1 MLRPVGPVEGQINIE
16 GLDKKMTDWQKLESK
31 YFMPTIKRMPVT
43 LVKGKGVRVWD
54 DKGREYLDFT
64 GGWGVN
70 SLGHCHP
77 VMVKALTEQAKTLIQ
92 TSNQFYTIPQLQ
104 LAGLLMENSCFDKV
118 FFCNSGAEAN
128 EGAVKLARRYGKL
141 HLNGAYKVITAL
153 NSFHGRTLAMTA
165 ATGQHKFHEP
175 YLPIPD
181 GFINVEYNNIGAIKK
196 ATSAQ
201 TCAVMLEPVQGEGG
215 VNVPDDNYLK
225 AVRDWCDR
233 KGILLI
239 LDEVQTGIGRTG
251 TLFGYEQTNV
261 EPDIIT
267 LAKGLGGGIPIG
279 AFLAKEKAAVFALG
293 EHGSTFGGNPLACA
307 AGYATLK
314 FIIEND
320 IPDKVKK
327 NGAYLLS
334 QLNKLKSKY
343 DFIVEARGRG
353 LLAAIQFNSDLT
365 QDIVKSCM
373 ERGLLLNPV
382 KPNAI
387 RFMPPLIV
395 AKKEIDEAIGI
406 LDKALAKV

>member
-1 MLRPVGPVEGQINIE
+1 
-16 GLDKKMTDWQKLESK
+16 MTDWQKLESK
-31 YFMPTIKRMPVT
+31 YFMPTIKRMPIT

-54 DKGREYLDFT
+54 DNGKDYLDFT
-64 GGWGVN
+64 AGWGVN

-77 VMVKALTEQAKTLIQ
+77 AVAGAIAEQAKTLIQ

-104 LAGLLMENSCFDKV
+104 LAELLMENSCFDKV

-141 HLNGAYKVITAL
+141 HLDGAYKVITAL

-165 ATGQHKFHEP
+165 ATGQRKFHEP
-175 YLPIPD
+175 YSPIPD
-181 GFINVEYNNIGAIKK
+181 GFVNVEYDNVGAIKK

-201 TCAVMLEPVQGEGG
+201 TCAVMLEPIQGEGG
-215 VNVPDDNYLK
+215 VNVPDDGYLK
-225 AVRDWCDR
+225 AVRAWCDQ

-239 LDEVQTGIGRTG
+239 LDEVQTGIGRIG
-251 TLFGYEQTNV
+251 TLFGYEQFGI

-279 AFLAKEKAAVFALG
+279 ALLTKEKSAVFALG

-307 AGYATLK
+307 AGYATLN
-314 FIIEND
+314 FVIEND
-320 IPDKVKK
+320 IPSKVKRS
-327 NGAYLLS
+327 GDYLID
-334 QLNKLKSKY
+334 QLKKLKAKY
-343 DFIVEARGRG
+343 DFIVEVRGRG
-353 LLAAIQFNSDLT
+353 LLVAIQFNSDLT
-365 QDIVKSCM
+365 QNIVKSCM

-387 RFMPPLIV
+387 RFMPPLTIV
-395 AKKEIDEAIGI
+395 KREIDEAIGI
-406 LDKALAKV
+406 LDKVLAKA

>member
-1 MLRPVGPVEGQINIE
+1 
-16 GLDKKMTDWQKLESK
+16 MTDWQKLESK
-31 YFMPTIKRMPVT
+31 YFMPTIKRMPIT
-43 LVKGKGVRVWD
+43 LVKGKGLRVWD
-54 DKGREYLDFT
+54 DTGREYLDFT
-64 GGWGVN
+64 AGWGVN

-77 VMVKALTEQAKTLIQ
+77 AVVKALTGQARTLIQ

-104 LAGLLMENSCFDKV
+104 LAGLLIENSCFDKA

-141 HLNGAYKVITAL
+141 HLEGAYKVITAL

-165 ATGQHKFHEP
+165 ATGQRKFQEP
-175 YLPIPD
+175 FAPVPD
-181 GFINVEYNNIGAIKK
+181 GFINVEYDNIKAIQK

-215 VNVPDDNYLK
+215 VNIPDEGYLK
-225 AVRDWCDR
+225 AVRGWCDQ

-239 LDEVQTGIGRTG
+239 LDEVQTGIGRIG
-251 TLFGYEQTNV
+251 TLFGYQQSGI

-279 AFLAKEKAAVFALG
+279 AFLTKEKAAVFALG

-307 AGYATLK
+307 VGYATLK

-320 IPDKVKK
+320 IPDRVKK
-327 NGAYLLS
+327 NGAYLLA
-334 QLNKLKSKY
+334 QLNRLKSKY
-343 DFIVEARGRG
+343 DFITDVRGRG

-365 QDIVKSCM
+365 QDTVKSCM

-395 AKKEIDEAIGI
+395 TKKDIDIAIGI
-406 LDKALAKV
+406 LDEVLAKS

>member
-1 MLRPVGPVEGQINIE
+1 
-16 GLDKKMTDWQKLESK
+16 MTDWQKLEKK
-31 YFMPTIKRMPVT
+31 YFMSTFKRMPVT

-54 DKGREYLDFT
+54 ENGKEYLDFT
-64 GGWGVN
+64 AGWGVN

-77 VMVKALTEQAKTLIQ
+77 AVVGAIAEQAKTLIQ
-92 TSNQFYTIPQLQ
+92 ASNQFYTIPQLQ
-104 LAGLLMENSCFDKV
+104 LAGLLIENSCLDRV

-141 HLNGAYKVITAL
+141 HLDGAYKVITAL

-175 YLPIPD
+175 YTPVPG
-181 GFINVEYNNIGAIKK
+181 GFVHVEYNNVSAIKK
-196 ATSAQ
+196 ATTAQ
-201 TCAVMLEPVQGEGG
+201 ICAVMLEPIQGEGG
-215 VNVPDDNYLK
+215 VNVPGDDYLK

-239 LDEVQTGIGRTG
+239 LDEVQTGIGRIG
-251 TLFGYEQTNV
+251 TLFGYEQFGI

-279 AFLAKEKAAVFALG
+279 AFLAKEKAAVFAPG

-314 FIIEND
+314 FVIKND
-320 IPDKVKK
+320 IPSKVKR
-327 NGAYLLS
+327 NGAYLIA
-334 QLNKLKSKY
+334 QLNRLKSKY
-343 DFIVEARGRG
+343 DFIVEVRGRG

-365 QDIVKSCM
+365 DKIVKSCL

-387 RFMPPLIV
+387 RFMPPLTI
-395 AKKEIDEAIGI
+395 AKKDIDAAISI
-406 LDKALAKV
+406 LDKALAKA

>member
-1 MLRPVGPVEGQINIE
+1 
-16 GLDKKMTDWQKLESK
+16 MTDWQKLESK
-31 YFMPTIKRMPVT
+31 YFMPTIKRMPLT
-43 LVKGKGVRVWD
+43 LVRGKGVRVWD
-54 DKGREYLDFT
+54 DNGKEYLDFT
-64 GGWGVN
+64 AGWGVN

-77 VMVKALTEQAKTLIQ
+77 AVVGAIAEQAKTLIQ

-104 LAGLLMENSCFDKV
+104 LAELLMENSCFDKV

-141 HLNGAYKVITAL
+141 HLDGAYKVITAL

-165 ATGQHKFHEP
+165 ATGQRKFHEP
-175 YLPIPD
+175 YSPVPD
-181 GFINVEYNNIGAIKK
+181 GFINVEYNSIGAIKK

-201 TCAVMLEPVQGEGG
+201 TCAVMLEPIQGEGG
-215 VNVPDDNYLK
+215 VNVPSEDYLK
-225 AVRDWCDR
+225 KVRAWCDE

-239 LDEVQTGIGRTG
+239 LDEVQTGIGRIG
-251 TLFGYEQTNV
+251 TLFGYEQFGI
-261 EPDIIT
+261 EPDIIS

-279 AFLAKEKAAVFALG
+279 AFLAKQKAAVFALG

-307 AGYATLK
+307 AGYATLN

-320 IPDKVKK
+320 IPSKVKR
-327 NGAYLLS
+327 NGDYLID
-334 QLNKLKSKY
+334 QLKKLKAKY
-343 DFIVEARGRG
+343 DFIVEVRGRG
-353 LLAAIQFNSDLT
+353 LLVAIQFNRDLT

-387 RFMPPLIV
+387 RFMPPLTV
-395 AKKEIDEAIGI
+395 VKKDIDAATGI
-406 LDKALAKV
+406 LDKVLAKV